1 MTNIEVE
8 INDNYICV
16 YERLNDNCIR
26 LLHMYGKNPVC
37 VVPDMLDGMRV
48 TELAE
53 YCFSFKSMPEKLKT
67 ELGIEDILR
76 PDMTELCDD
85 YIERVILP
93 DGMQKIGRLCFYNC
107 SRLSVLELPS
117 YICDVDGDAF
127 MNCTKL
133 YMLVREAHRRISR
146 VLSRF
151 FHR

>member
-16 YERLNDNCIR
+16 YERLNDDCIR

-67 ELGIEDILR
+67 ELGIDDILR

-93 DGMQKIGRLCFYNC
+93 DGMQKIGRLCFYNF
-107 SRLSVLELPS
+107 S
-117 YICDVDGDAF
+117 G
-127 MNCTKL
+127 
-133 YMLVREAHRRISR
+133 MLLKEKQ
-146 VLSRF
+146 
-151 FHR
+151 